1 MLYSLSSPAKPK
13 NCLKNCIRMVV
24 SASAWKNIFLAF
36 ENEFSSLSD
45 FCFKFMRPQL

>member
-1 MLYSLSSPAKPK
+1 MLYSLSSPVKPK

-24 SASAWKNIFLAF
+24 STSAWKNIFLVYK
-36 ENEFSSLSD
+36 NEFASMSG